1 MAENIVRIIIFTLQI
16 YFLNQRKD
24 VWTLVEQ
31 TVILFNDTFT
41 IVTKWTF
48 LCFYQSYTKLNM
60 GYVSEKVGRLVG

>member
-41 IVTKWTF
+41 IVTNWTLLF
-48 LCFYQSYTKLNM
+48 FYQSYTTLNM
-60 GYVSEKVGRLVG
+60 G

>member
-24 VWTLVEQ
+24 VWTMVEQ

-41 IVTKWTF
+41 IVTKWTLLF
-48 LCFYQSYTKLNM
+48 FYQSYTTLNM
-60 GYVSEKVGRLVG
+60 G

>member
-31 TVILFNDTFT
+31 TVTLFNDTFT
-41 IVTKWTF
+41 IVTNWTLLF
-48 LCFYQSYTKLNM
+48 FYQSYTTLNM
-60 GYVSEKVGRLVG
+60 GQVNE

>member
-41 IVTKWTF
+41 IVTKWTLLF
-48 LCFYQSYTKLNM
+48 FYQSYTTLNM
-60 GYVSEKVGRLVG
+60 G

>member
-31 TVILFNDTFT
+31 KVILFNDTFT
-41 IVTKWTF
+41 IVTKWTLLF
-48 LCFYQSYTKLNM
+48 FYQSYTTLNM
-60 GYVSEKVGRLVG
+60 G